1 MSEKKLELA
10 RQNYLL
16 NKKREELIEKKN
28 SELVISKEDENTEN
42 SKNIYVF
49 LGYYNMYSS
58 GTLIPLYETN
68 QYSRHICYANL
79 ETTEIMTIDR
89 NSKTKFEKEN
99 IVIYFDDSKQYHPF
113 KFYQE
118 KFTELR
124 NEYFSHLA
132 NNTKEESIKQ
142 IIKTR

>member
-1 MSEKKLELA
+1 MNEKQLELA
-10 RQNYLL
+10 RQKYLL
-16 NKKREELIEKKN
+16 NEKREELLEKIN
-28 SELVISKEDENTEN
+28 CELAVSKEDVNKEN
-42 SKNIYVF
+42 SKDIYMF
-49 LGYYNMYSS
+49 LGYYNMYSY
-58 GTLIPLYETN
+58 GILIPLYESN

-79 ETTEIMTIDR
+79 ETAEIITIDR
-89 NSKTKFEKEN
+89 NLKTKFEKEN
-99 IVIYFDDSKQYHPF
+99 IVIYFDDPKQYHTF
-113 KFYQE
+113 EFYQE

>member
-1 MSEKKLELA
+1 MNEKQLALA
-10 RQNYLL
+10 RQKYLL
-16 NKKREELIEKKN
+16 NEKREELLEKIN
-28 SELVISKEDENTEN
+28 CELAVSKEDVNKEN
-42 SKNIYVF
+42 SKDIYVF
-49 LGYYNMYSS
+49 LGYYNMYSY
-58 GTLIPLYETN
+58 GILIPLYESN

-79 ETTEIMTIDR
+79 ETAEIITIDR
-89 NSKTKFEKEN
+89 NLKTKFEKEN
-99 IVIYFDDSKQYHPF
+99 IVIYFVDPKQYHTF
-113 KFYQE
+113 EFYQE